1 MFGFQRTGDSLWAAA
16 DQMTRGFLL
25 GATAGRTTLNGE
37 GLQHE
42 DGHSHLIAATN
53 PATVCYDPAFGFEI
67 GHILRDGL
75 RRMYGE
81 DSENV
86 FYYLTVYN
94 EPIVQPPEPEN
105 LDVDGL
111 LRGMYRYRP
120 ADTSFDLHAQILAS
134 GSIMPSALRAQKLLA
149 DDWNVSA
156 DVWSVTS
163 WVELHRDGLRTD
175 DANLLDPA
183 SEPIQAFVTR
193 SLSDA
198 PGPVVAVSD
207 YQRAVQELIRPWV
220 PGDFAT
226 LGTDGFGLSD
236 TRGALRRHFR
246 VDAESI
252 TVRTLAE
259 LARRGDVKR
268 ESVKEAFDRYR
279 LDDPR
284 AADPGASMGDA

>member
-1 MFGFQRTGDSLWAAA
+1 VS
-16 DQMTRGFLL
+16 
-25 GATAGRTTLNGE
+25 
-37 GLQHE
+37 
-42 DGHSHLIAATN
+42 
-53 PATVCYDPAFGFEI
+53 YDPAFAFEI
-67 GHILRDGL
+67 GHIVRDGL
-75 RRMYGE
+75 RRMYGDE
-81 DSENV
+81 SENV
-86 FYYLTVYN
+86 YYYLTMYN
-94 EPIVQPPEPEN
+94 EPISQPAEPPD

-111 LRGMYRYRP
+111 LRGMYRYRLAS
-120 ADTSFDLHAQILAS
+120 ADNELRAQVLAS
-134 GSIMPSALRAQKLLA
+134 GSAMPAALRAQELLT
-149 DDWNVSA
+149 DDWGVSA
-156 DVWSVTS
+156 DLWSVTS

-175 DANLLDPA
+175 DTNLLDPA
-183 SEPIQAFVTR
+183 SEPGQALVTR
-193 SLSDA
+193 LLSDA

-220 PGDFAT
+220 PGDYAT

-259 LARRGDVKR
+259 LARRGEIKR
-268 ESVKEAFDRYR
+268 ETVKEAFDRYR